1 MQGFS
6 LSFDH
11 VQSDSFAAPS
21 HVHISIPRATL
32 GLITSFFDTPA
43 RTRACEDCLLRRF
56 SQALSHTRHT
66 TSGSGKSGLLSTST
80 PGAVVLKCSPC
91 EVSDTGCILRFVAGL
106 LAHGRRIDARAAE
119 HMLCDVLPAC
129 IDEAL
134 VASDE
139 LQEEIQATCDL
150 ADDQQ
155 FIRDELMRLHVVAF
169 VADGSV
175 LPRASGVSLRPLV
188 HARPFTSPAHLRVL
202 LRISHRGEITG
213 MGLPQGVTLIVGG
226 GYHEKSTLLQALQ
239 EGVYDHI
246 AGDGREFVL
255 TDG

>member
-1 MQGFS
+1 MTCRDFLCRLTMCRAI
-6 LSFDH
+6 LSQLRLTYIF
-11 VQSDSFAAPS
+11 QFLGLRSDSL
-21 HVHISIPRATL
+21 HH
-32 GLITSFFDTPA
+32 FFDTPA

-56 SQALSHTRHT
+56 SQALSHTRYT

-134 VASDE
+134 VAFDE

-155 FIRDELMRLHVVAF
+155 FICDELMRLHLVAF

-175 LPRASGVSLRPLV
+175 LPRASGVSLRPLA
-188 HARPFTSPAHLRVL
+188 HARPFTSPAHLKGFAQNSSSRRNHGNGSSSGRHPYRWWRLSRKINVAPGIARGS
-202 LRISHRGEITG
+202 LRSYCR
-213 MGLPQGVTLIVGG
+213 
-226 GYHEKSTLLQALQ
+226 
-239 EGVYDHI
+239 
-246 AGDGREFVL
+246 
-255 TDG
+255 